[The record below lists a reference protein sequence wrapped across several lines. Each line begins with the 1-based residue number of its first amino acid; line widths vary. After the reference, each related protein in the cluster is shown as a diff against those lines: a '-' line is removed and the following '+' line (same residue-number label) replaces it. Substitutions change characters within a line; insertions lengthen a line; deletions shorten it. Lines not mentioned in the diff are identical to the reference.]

1 MNTLKN
7 KTVVIS
13 GGYGQVG
20 KAVATRL
27 ASLGATVI
35 LLVRS
40 DIDNAKSFVLQ
51 LSNNQLKH
59 RVILADITDTASLK
73 SAVEKI
79 SQGDI
84 LINCASI
91 THTVDPTNLDELTD
105 DMFDSIVT
113 TNLRG
118 VYATIREFVELL
130 KQSGDGLIINITS
143 TAGMRSGPSN
153 LAYAASKAG
162 VDLLTKS
169 LSARLAPAVRIISIA
184 PGMLEHGVS
193 GSVATT
199 EKRNFMINT
208 TPMQRIATAED
219 VADTIEAYATTIKF
233 ATGCVVL
240 LDGGRTV

>member
-7 KTVVIS
+7 KTVVIT

-20 KAVATRL
+20 RTVAKRL
-27 ASLGATVI
+27 AFLGATVV

-40 DIDNAKSFVLQ
+40 RVDKAESFVLQ
-51 LSNNQLKH
+51 LSNKELKH
-59 RVILADITDTASLK
+59 RVIQADVTDSNSLK
-73 SAVEKI
+73 LAVEKI
-79 SQGDI
+79 SHCDV

-91 THTVDPTNLDELTD
+91 TQNVDPNNLNELTD
-105 DMFDSIVT
+105 EVFDSIVT

-118 VYATIREFVELL
+118 VYASIREFIELL
-130 KQSGDGLIINITS
+130 RQSEDGLIINITS

-162 VDLLTKS
+162 VDLLSKS
-169 LSARLAPAVRIISIA
+169 LSSRLAPDVRIISIA
-184 PGMLEHGVS
+184 PGMLEQGVS
-193 GSVATT
+193 GSIATA
-199 EKRNFMINT
+199 EKKNFMINT
-208 TPMQRIATAED
+208 TPMQRIATAD
-219 VADTIEAYATTIKF
+219 DIADTVEAYATKIKF